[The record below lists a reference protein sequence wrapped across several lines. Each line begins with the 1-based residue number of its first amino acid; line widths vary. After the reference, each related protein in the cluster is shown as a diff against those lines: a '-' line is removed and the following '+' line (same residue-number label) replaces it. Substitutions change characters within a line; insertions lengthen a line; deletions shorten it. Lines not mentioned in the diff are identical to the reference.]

1 MGFGWLNCGWAA
13 PDREGVIYLHL
24 LTWKAPA
31 TRWIKTVPN
40 GMCWFNSRTA
50 VGPRWRTAFRWRE
63 RCSPQCEKVTS
74 GDGVWGHL
82 CFSMFSTFHF
92 FFIVFFVNP
101 KRHKTRVLCS
111 YYWVAHIII
120 NHLHSLILIFLSLF
134 SKQLVSLEYGQEMPY
149 SPDYRCFINDTDHGF
164 LRSHL
169 HFTLD
174 FQRQDSTLRCIIKG
188 PLHFHI
194 TVRLR

>member
-1 MGFGWLNCGWAA
+1 MEGTGNTLNKNSAKWNVLIQLTHSCRPSLAHSLSMTGKMFTSVRKGYLWGWGL
-13 PDREGVIYLHL
+13 
-24 LTWKAPA
+24 
-31 TRWIKTVPN
+31 
-40 GMCWFNSRTA
+40 
-50 VGPRWRTAFRWRE
+50 GPSLFFY
-63 RCSPQCEKVTS
+63 VFY
-74 GDGVWGHL
+74 
-82 CFSMFSTFHF
+82 FSL